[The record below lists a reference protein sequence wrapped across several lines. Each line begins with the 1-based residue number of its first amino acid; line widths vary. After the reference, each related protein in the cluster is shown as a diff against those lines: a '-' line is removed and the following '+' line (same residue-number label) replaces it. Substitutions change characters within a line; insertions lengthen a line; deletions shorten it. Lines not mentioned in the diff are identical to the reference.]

1 MVRKRRATP
10 TSGPDDDA
18 NPIPVRSSGK
28 PRGACRLSNL
38 KPESVKVSDLK
49 ISIFLNIFYI
59 LVAEMALL
67 LTHVGAMMVL
77 WRCVLSCSW
86 ALVW

>member
-1 MVRKRRATP
+1 MVQKRRATP
-10 TSGPDDDA
+10 TSGPDDA
-18 NPIPVRSSGK
+18 NPIPVCSPGK
-28 PRGACRLSNL
+28 PQGACRLSNL

-49 ISIFLNIFYI
+49 ISIFLNIVYI